1 MSALRTIAVAALAF
15 AAAPA
20 AAAGPPQLDVS
31 KTCNASTDVAGREK
45 KFCIDDEAAA
55 KTFLVKAWSSY
66 KPADVTRCTGIV
78 QSGGP
83 PSYVELQLCLEAA
96 RMSTAT
102 RTGGPSILHE
112 GPLEEPKESASS
124 EQPQEAAPDPQQEA
138 SSSEQPEERNPAT
151 AIRNL
156 FGQFFGGDS
165 SKK

>member
-31 KTCNASTDVAGREK
+31 RTCNASTDVAGRDR
-45 KFCIDDEAAA
+45 KFCVDDEAAA
-55 KTFLVKAWSSY
+55 KTFLVKAWPSY
-66 KPADVTRCTGIV
+66 KPADVTRCIGIV

-83 PSYVELQLCLEAA
+83 PSYVELQLCLEAG
-96 RMSTAT
+96 RLSTAT
-102 RTGGPSILHE
+102 RTGGPSILRE
-112 GPLEEPKESASS
+112 GPLEEPKEA
-124 EQPQEAAPDPQQEA
+124 
-138 SSSEQPEERNPAT
+138 SSEQPEEASSEPPQEASPEQPQERNPAS

-156 FGQFFGGDS
+156 FGQFFGGDG